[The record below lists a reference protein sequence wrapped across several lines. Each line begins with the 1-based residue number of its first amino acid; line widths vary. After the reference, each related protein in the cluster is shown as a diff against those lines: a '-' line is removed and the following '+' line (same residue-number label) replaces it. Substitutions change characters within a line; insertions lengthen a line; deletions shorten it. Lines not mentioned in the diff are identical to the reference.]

1 MAGLPSL
8 RIGAGYDSHR
18 FDSRRRLVLAGVHF
32 PDAPG
37 LAGFSD
43 GDAVA
48 HAVIDAL
55 LGAAALGDVGRH
67 FPPGDPRWKDAD
79 SMDLLGRVVRMVRA
93 EPWEIA
99 NVDATVV
106 CERPK
111 IGPRAQAM
119 TASLAQRLG
128 IGADCVSVKAKTNEG
143 MGWIGRSEGMA
154 VHAVALLLR
163 PASAAGGGAAAG
175 GTEAGTAGASALRA
189 AAGTEGE
196 PARAGR

>member
-1 MAGLPSL
+1 MAGLPSV

-18 FDSRRRLVLAGVHF
+18 FDAHRRLVLAGVHF

-67 FPPGDPRWKDAD
+67 FPPGDARWRDAD
-79 SMDLLGRVVRMVRA
+79 SMELLGRAAKMVRG
-93 EPWEIA
+93 EPWEIG
-99 NVDATVV
+99 NVDVTVV

-111 IGPRAQAM
+111 IGPRAREM
-119 TASLAQRLG
+119 TASLARRLG
-128 IGADCVSVKAKTNEG
+128 IEGGCVSVKAKTNEG

-163 PASAAGGGAAAG
+163 SSDASAG
-175 GTEAGTAGASALRA
+175 GTAAS
-189 AAGTEGE
+189 TEGE
-196 PARAGR
+196 PARGAGP